1 MKSVIGKI
9 IGTLILVFFL
19 NNEAICHSGRT
30 DKDGCHRDSRTGERH
45 CHKPKISTPP
55 SPEAQLVAPSETG
68 FFMVE
73 RVIDGDTIVLSN
85 GEKVRFI
92 GIDTPELS
100 QSSKLNED
108 ARRSGQDIRTI
119 QKMGQEAYEFVR
131 NLLEGKRVRLEFDV
145 DQRDRY
151 GRLLAYVF
159 LEDGTFVNTKIL
171 EEGYGSIMTIPPN
184 VKYRDQLLTLQ
195 GEARGKKK
203 GLWRA
208 EKNASERIIHKL
220 EKIISKLERVI
231 LLLEQQ
237 RTGTLPSPELPV
249 EEHQLTPQPEP
260 IVEPTPLPEQ
270 PPSSEAQP
278 LEESVSPPSSAVLCH
293 QNISFD
299 DTENTLGQQIT
310 TKYEKQGVVF
320 SSPRGT
326 PLLINEQWP
335 GQSGDAKPVSQPF
348 ALGANNQGINQADPL
363 IINFL
368 ADASNVSFSLIDVE
382 SNAIVRLYDKNNSL
396 LEKINIAPQGGSGQ
410 NTNIQNILNS
420 IRKIEITNSSSGDGM
435 AFDNLLYDINCP

>member
-1 MKSVIGKI
+1 MKSIIGKI
-9 IGTLILVFFL
+9 MGAFIFIFFL

-45 CHKPKISTPP
+45 CHKPQIQTPP
-55 SPEAQLVAPSETG
+55 SPETQSLSPSETG

-92 GIDTPELS
+92 GIDTPEIS
-100 QSSKLNED
+100 QSSKLYED
-108 ARRSGQDIRTI
+108 ARRTGQDIRII
-119 QKMGQEAYEFVR
+119 QELGQEAYEFTK

-159 LEDGTFVNTKIL
+159 LEDGTFVNAKIL

-184 VKYRDQLLTLQ
+184 VKYRDRFLALQ
-195 GEARGKKK
+195 EEARGKKK

-220 EKIISKLERVI
+220 EKIVSKLERVV

-237 RTGTLPSPELPV
+237 RAGTLPPAPEVP
-249 EEHQLTPQPEP
+249 EEEYQ
-260 IVEPTPLPEQ
+260 
-270 PPSSEAQP
+270 
-278 LEESVSPPSSAVLCH
+278 SALCR
-293 QNISFD
+293 QNIFFD
-299 DTENTLGQQIT
+299 DTENILGQKIT
-310 TKYEKQGVVF
+310 MKYEKQGVVF
-320 SSPRGT
+320 SSPRGD

-348 ALGANNQGINQADPL
+348 ALGANNQGINQDDPL

-368 ADASNVSFSLIDVE
+368 ADASNVRFSLIDVE

-396 LEKINIAPQGGSGQ
+396 LEEINIAPQNGSGQ
-410 NTNIQNILNS
+410 NTNIQNTLNS
-420 IRKIEITNSSSGDGM
+420 VRKIEITNSSGDGI
-435 AFDNLLYDINCP
+435 AFDNLNYDISCQF